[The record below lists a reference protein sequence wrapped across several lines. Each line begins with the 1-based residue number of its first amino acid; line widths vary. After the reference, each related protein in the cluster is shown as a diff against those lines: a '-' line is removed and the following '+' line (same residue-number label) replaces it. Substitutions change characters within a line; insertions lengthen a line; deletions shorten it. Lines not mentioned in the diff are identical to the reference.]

1 MYHGVS
7 YVKKIPVMCRLHGQK
22 HMLFRQHVTTLFPE
36 KVGAG
41 TLGHPVL
48 PGALVPLQIRRRA
61 HVSSKELEHLYLNV
75 TCSQFSFRDW
85 MTAIGKTVSTTI

>member
-41 TLGHPVL
+41 TLGHPV
-48 PGALVPLQIRRRA
+48 Q
-61 HVSSKELEHLYLNV
+61 SKVFSNVLYL
-75 TCSQFSFRDW
+75 CFIHPIR
-85 MTAIGKTVSTTI
+85 GTI

>member
-7 YVKKIPVMCRLHGQK
+7 YVKKIAVMCRLHGQK

-41 TLGHPVL
+41 TLGHPVVL
-48 PGALVPLQIRRRA
+48 SLIVQYTFLTAFGHKRLV
-61 HVSSKELEHLYLNV
+61 SYLAVPYNLSLIKHNA
-75 TCSQFSFRDW
+75 CRERE
-85 MTAIGKTVSTTI
+85 